1 MKLSKDEAALVAK
14 LENLAARQDRVDA
27 ENLAYYLG
35 KQNIEFLGL
44 RLREEWLR
52 QAFPLMWCRTL
63 VQAVVER
70 QNIQRLLRRGVDTE
84 DEDLRRYW
92 DTSDMDIQFPTFAS
106 NLGIYGRAVMTVS
119 ADPVSGRPRIVVEP
133 VRAITVL
140 VNELGETLAALRR
153 YYDADSREVRRV
165 LYLPDSTIEIKGRGA
180 GGQVT
185 ARHDHGLGRVPVV
198 MAVMHDVD
206 GKRTGSPVFEPIKRL
221 ADTSA
226 ETLLNARVALET
238 VAAPQKVLIDAAARV
253 VDQDGNEVD
262 IYEAFYDSMLRV
274 FSSGDGGSHESKAQ
288 VLQLA
293 GADMSGFFQ
302 AITTLGQQAA
312 SATGLPMRMFGHVT
326 ANPPSETTVRGE
338 EARLVRL
345 VELHNQ
351 ACGAAIGWA
360 LSIAD
365 RLESGVWP
373 EHGAI
378 DVSWRDPGTPT
389 EAQHADAITKYVQT
403 GVMSKRSA
411 LEELGWSDTRIN
423 REMDRLRAEAEEQ
436 DFGYRS
442 LARGIIEADVIDS
455 ESIHDA

>member
-1 MKLSKDEAALVAK
+1 MKLSKQEMSLVTK
-14 LENLAARQDRVDA
+14 LEEVAAKQDPVDR
-27 ENLAYYLG
+27 ENLNYYLG
-35 KQNIEFLGL
+35 KQLISFLGL
-44 RLREEWLR
+44 RLREEWLQ

-70 QNIQRLLRRGVDTE
+70 QNIQRLLRRGVDAE

-92 DTSDMDIQFPTFAS
+92 DESDMGLQFPTFAS
-106 NLGIYGRAVMTVS
+106 NLGIYGRAVLSVS
-119 ADPVSGRPRIVVEP
+119 VDAATGRPRMVVEP
-133 VRAITVL
+133 VRAITLL

-153 YYDADSREVRRV
+153 YYDADAREVRRV
-165 LYLPDSTIEIKGRGA
+165 LYLPDETIEITGQGT
-180 GGQVT
+180 GGLVT
-185 ARHDHGLGRVPVV
+185 ARYRHGLGRVPVV

-226 ETLLNARVALET
+226 ETMLNARVALET
-238 VAAPQKVLIDAAARV
+238 QAAPQKVLIDTAARV
-253 VDQDGNEVD
+253 VDQDGNEADV
-262 IYEAFYDSMLRV
+262 YEAFYDSMLRV
-274 FSSGDGGSHESKAQ
+274 FSPDGTGDGSKRAQ
-288 VLQLA
+288 VQQLA

-365 RLESGVWP
+365 RLDTGVWP

-411 LEELGWSDTRIN
+411 LEELGWSDTRIK
-423 REMDRLRAEAEEQ
+423 RELERLREEAEEQ

-442 LARGIIEADVIDS
+442 LGRGIVESDVIDA
-455 ESIHDA
+455 ELVRDA

>member
-1 MKLSKDEAALVAK
+1 MELSKDEASLVEK
-14 LENLAARQDRVDA
+14 LENVALRQDPVDQA
-27 ENLAYYLG
+27 NLSYYEG
-35 KQNIEFLGL
+35 KQYIQFLGL
-44 RLREEWLR
+44 RLREEWIA
-52 QAFPLMWCRTL
+52 QAYPLMWCRTL

-70 QNIQRLLRRGVDTE
+70 QNVQRLLRRGVDAE
-84 DEDLRRYW
+84 DADLRRYW
-92 DTSDMDIQFPTFAS
+92 DESDMGLQFPTFAS
-106 NLGIYGRAVMTVS
+106 NLGIYGRAVMSVS
-119 ADPVSGRPRIVVEP
+119 MDAATGRPRIVVEP
-133 VRAITVL
+133 VRAITLL
-140 VNELGETLAALRR
+140 VDELGETKAALRR
-153 YYDADSREVRRV
+153 YFDAEAREVRRV
-165 LYLPDSTIEIKGRGA
+165 LYLPDSTIEITGAGA
-180 GGQVT
+180 GGKVT
-185 ARHDHGLGRVPVV
+185 ARHIHNLGRVPVV

-206 GKRTGSPVFEPIKRL
+206 GKRVGSPVFEPIKRL

-226 ETLLNARVALET
+226 ETMLNARVALET
-238 VAAPQKVLIDAAARV
+238 VASPQKALIDAAARV

-274 FSSGDGGSHESKAQ
+274 FSSDGSGEKGAKAQ
-288 VLQLA
+288 VQQLP

-365 RLESGVWP
+365 RLDTGVWP

-403 GVMSKRSA
+403 GVMSRRSA
-411 LEELGWSDTRIN
+411 LEELGWSDTRID

-442 LARGIIEADVIDS
+442 LGRGIAESDVIDA
-455 ESIHDA
+455 EVVRDA

>member
-1 MKLSKDEAALVAK
+1 MKLSKDEASLVGK
-14 LENLAARQDRVDA
+14 LEATAARQDPIDEA
-27 ENLAYYLG
+27 NLRYYRG
-35 KQNIEFLGL
+35 KQNISFLGL
-44 RLREEWLR
+44 RLREEWLQ

-70 QNIQRLLRRGVDTE
+70 QNIQRLLRRGVDAE
-84 DEDLRRYW
+84 DEQLRRYW
-92 DTSDMDIQFPTFAS
+92 DESDMGLQFPTFAM
-106 NLGIYGRAVMTVS
+106 NLGIYGRAVMSVS
-119 ADPVSGRPRIVVEP
+119 MDPATGRPRIVVEP
-133 VRAITVL
+133 VRAITLL
-140 VNELGETLAALRR
+140 VDELGNTLAALRR
-153 YYDADSREVRRV
+153 YYDSDENEVRRV
-165 LYLPDSTIEIKGRGA
+165 LYLPDETIEITGQGA
-180 GGQVT
+180 GGKVT
-185 ARHDHGLGRVPVV
+185 ARHVHNLGRVPVV
-198 MAVMHDVD
+198 MAVMHDDD

-226 ETLLNARVALET
+226 ETMLNARVALET

-253 VDQDGNEVD
+253 VDEDGNEVD
-262 IYEAFYDSMLRV
+262 IYEAFYDSMLRI
-274 FSSGDGGSHESKAQ
+274 FSSGEGQEASKAQ
-288 VLQLA
+288 VQQLA
-293 GADMSGFFQ
+293 GADMTGFFS

-365 RLESGVWP
+365 RLDTGVWP

-411 LEELGWSDTRIN
+411 LEELGWSDTRIK
-423 REMDRLRAEAEEQ
+423 RELERLREEAEEQ

-442 LARGIIEADVIDS
+442 LGRGVVESDVIDA
-455 ESIHDA
+455 EVIRDA